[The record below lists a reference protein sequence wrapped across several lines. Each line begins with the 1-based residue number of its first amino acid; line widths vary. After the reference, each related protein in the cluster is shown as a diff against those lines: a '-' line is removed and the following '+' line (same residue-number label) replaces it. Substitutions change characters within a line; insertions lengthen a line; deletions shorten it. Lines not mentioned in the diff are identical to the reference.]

1 MLRHPLLYLVALLLL
16 CCSLP
21 AQAQRTTRLSGTVL
35 KPDKMTPVPGA
46 TVIKTNTNLG
56 VVSDEEGRFL
66 IDVGQNDTLL
76 IRALGFKPL
85 LYLPSKL
92 PVSELRVTM
101 VLQEDS
107 VMLGEVEITSRPSQE
122 LIDRALRNMK
132 RETANYNMEMFARYV
147 KPQLVDMWE
156 DEWENKWWPKP
167 VMSPERRELPRD
179 IHREPFDMN
188 SPRPVS
194 PLSNASKEAAE

>member
-76 IRALGFKPL
+76 IRALGF
-85 LYLPSKL
+85 
-92 PVSELRVTM
+92 
-101 VLQEDS
+101 
-107 VMLGEVEITSRPSQE
+107 
-122 LIDRALRNMK
+122 
-132 RETANYNMEMFARYV
+132 
-147 KPQLVDMWE
+147 
-156 DEWENKWWPKP
+156 
-167 VMSPERRELPRD
+167 
-179 IHREPFDMN
+179 
-188 SPRPVS
+188 
-194 PLSNASKEAAE
+194 